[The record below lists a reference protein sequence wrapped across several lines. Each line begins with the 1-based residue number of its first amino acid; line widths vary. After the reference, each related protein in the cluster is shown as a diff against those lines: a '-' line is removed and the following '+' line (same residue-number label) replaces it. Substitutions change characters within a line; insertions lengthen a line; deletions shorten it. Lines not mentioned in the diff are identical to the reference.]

1 MCGGSKGV
9 KVGPQI
15 NGSLGFVVPKVTLQ
29 GDARTPILGILMQLS
44 SFGLGLWLF
53 FKRLSK

>member
-53 FKRLSK
+53 